1 MDCSFLIAS
10 ECPTL
15 NVRLSFSCESV
26 LESRERNAVMLW
38 LLILLVRKCPACS
51 GTPQVSSA
59 ELLGQL
65 YH

>member
-10 ECPTL
+10 ACPTW
-15 NVRLSFSCESV
+15 NVLLSFSCESA
-26 LESRERNAVMLW
+26 LESRERSTGTFW

-51 GTPQVSSA
+51 GMHQVSSA